1 MKSRNPQE
9 AFWAGTFGD
18 EYIKRNEEDRWL
30 SLNVALFARILPAT
44 RDVESV
50 LELGANIGLNLRAI
64 RLLKPAVRLAAVEIN
79 GVAIERLA
87 ALGLDQIHHG
97 SLLSFRPDEVYDL
110 VFTKGVLIHVAPDD
124 LPTAYDALYRSSR
137 RYVMVMEY
145 YNPSPV
151 ELSYRGH
158 DGRLFKRDFAGEL
171 LDRFPDLKLLD
182 YGFAYHR
189 DPNFPLDDITWFL
202 LERVGDGPAMPAPE
216 S

>member
-202 LERVGDGPAMPAPE
+202 LERVGDGPAMPAPD

>member
-79 GVAIERLA
+79 GEAIERLA
-87 ALGLDQIHHG
+87 ALGLDKIHHG

-202 LERVGDGPAMPAPE
+202 LERVGDGPAMPAPD